1 MWTTMKSLARD
12 ESGAT
17 ATEYALIIGLV
28 AVAIVAI
35 LTALG
40 GELVEIFTDV
50 EADLAGVDAG
60 TPPAAD

>member
-1 MWTTMKSLARD
+1 MGNTIKSLIRD

-35 LTALG
+35 LTAFG
-40 GELVEIFTDV
+40 GELVEIFTAV
-50 EADLAGVDAG
+50 EGDLAGIDPD

>member
-1 MWTTMKSLARD
+1 MGNTMKCLIRD

-50 EADLAGVDAG
+50 EDQLDDAG
-60 TPPAAD
+60 AVADD